1 MTYDDVLKEPSRE
14 YELEDIIEDLIFAIN
29 DADKVETILNSDAYK
44 RAVEAVGWSD
54 GYRRENYFKTL
65 IAIYLY
71 EATGKIPKENLLK
84 NIMEN
89 IRKQAAI
96 SEETDK

>member
-1 MTYDDVLKEPSRE
+1 M
-14 YELEDIIEDLIFAIN
+14 N
-29 DADKVETILNSDAYK
+29 
-44 RAVEAVGWSD
+44 
-54 GYRRENYFKTL
+54 ENYFKTIL
-65 IAIYLY
+65 AIYLY

-96 SEETDK
+96 SEADEK